1 MNNIKAIIV
10 YHAQCLDGFAAAL
23 AAWLKYGDDALYL
36 PARYGNEDDIRTVLQ
51 HCKPH
56 REVIIVDFS
65 FPLDV
70 LQQIEDASSFVTM
83 LDHHK
88 TAFEMFNAP
97 LETPFEERTAEH
109 YYFLDNTKSGCLL
122 AWEYFWGA
130 DPAPLAFQ
138 HIDDRD
144 RWQFKMQG
152 TKEFNA
158 ALWNHPRDFAAWW
171 KLFEPAGVTQLYQ
184 EGEALLK
191 AQALHVEYAVKRARP
206 VTLLGQKGLIIN
218 SDQDISEIGHALC
231 SLNNTFG
238 MIWYIDSTGNVA
250 CSLRS
255 NGDYDVSAI
264 AKQFGGGGHKNAAGF
279 KLTVEQLAG
288 LLTGQ

>member
-1 MNNIKAIIV
+1 MDNIEAVIV
-10 YHAQCLDGFAAAL
+10 YHANCLDGFAAAL
-23 AAWLKYGDDALYL
+23 AAWLKYGDNALYL
-36 PARYGNEDDIRTVLQ
+36 PARYDNEDDIRTVLQ
-51 HCKPH
+51 HCQSH

-70 LQQIEDASSFVTM
+70 LKQIEDLSKFVTM

-97 LETPFEERTAEH
+97 LETLFEERAAEH

-122 AWEYFWGA
+122 TWEYFWT

-144 RWQFKMQG
+144 RWQFKMHG

-158 ALWNHPRDFAAWW
+158 ALWNHPRNFAAWW
-171 KLFEPAGVTQLYQ
+171 KLFWPAGGPQLYQ

-191 AQALHVEYAVKRARP
+191 AQANHVEAAVKRARP
-206 VTLLGQKGLIIN
+206 VVLLGQKGLIVN

-238 MIWYIDSTGNVA
+238 MIWHINSTGNVA